1 MHYVCNALVVLSKMG
16 LASLDR
22 VLSKTRSASLRSYST
37 GSYKTESLRMCGH
50 AGDGGHAGDERE
62 KYRRNTLGFLVKIK
76 REKYRR
82 NTLGFWLKEW
92 RNYELK
98 YFRF

>member
-1 MHYVCNALVVLSKMG
+1 
-16 LASLDR
+16 
-22 VLSKTRSASLRSYST
+22 
-37 GSYKTESLRMCGH
+37 MCGH

>member
-37 GSYKTESLRMCGH
+37 GSYKTGFTVLESLRMCGH

-62 KYRRNTLGFLVKIK
+62 KYRRNTLGF
-76 REKYRR
+76 
-82 NTLGFWLKEW
+82 WLKEW